1 VAVTADVTVD
11 PLTVAVLGVGRMG
24 GAMAGRLAAC
34 GLDVVLYNRTPDPA
48 RALAAVI
55 GARVAATPAEAVA
68 GSAVAISMVSDE
80 AAVHDLFE
88 GPTGALAGL
97 DARTVAVDMS
107 TVLPGTIQGLEAAVR
122 ATGAGILDAPV
133 SGSVAFAGSGG
144 LTIMVGGSAADV
156 ERARPVLEKLGTR
169 VVHLGGLGA
178 GATVKL
184 AVNTVIYGLNESLS
198 EALVLAEK
206 AGVDRATVYD
216 VISSSAAGAPFV
228 GYKRAA
234 FIEPDSTPTAFALAL
249 AEKDLSLILELAA
262 TVGTEMPQAKTN
274 LELVRRAGSADPGRD
289 IASIAAYLRDAS
301 SAGGSG

>member
-1 VAVTADVTVD
+1 VTKDQTR
-11 PLTVAVLGVGRMG
+11 VAVLGIGRMG
-24 GAMAGRLAAC
+24 GAMAGRLAAS
-34 GLDVVLYNRTPDPA
+34 GFDVILYNRTPGPA
-48 RALAAVI
+48 HALAASI

-68 GSAVAISMVSDE
+68 GSAVAISMVSDDV
-80 AAVHDLFE
+80 AVHDLYE
-88 GPTGALAGL
+88 GPSGVLAGL
-97 DARTVAVDMS
+97 DAGTVAIDMS

-144 LTIMVGGSAADV
+144 LTIMVGGSADDV
-156 ERARPVLEKLGTR
+156 ERARPVLEKLGTQ
-169 VVHLGGLGA
+169 VIHLGALGA

-206 AGVDRATVYD
+206 AGVDRATAYD
-216 VISSSAAGAPFV
+216 VIRSSAAGAPFI

-249 AEKDLSLILELAA
+249 AEKDLGLILELAVA
-262 TVGTEMPQAKTN
+262 VGTKMPQAQTN
-274 LELVRRAGSADPGRD
+274 LEVVRRAGAADPRRD
-289 IASIAAYLRDAS
+289 IASIAAYLRAAS
-301 SAGGSG
+301 SGGGSG